1 MIYTVTLNPSLD
13 YIVTVDDFKL
23 GYTNRTS
30 SELMLPG
37 GKGTNVSI
45 VLNNLGIES
54 KVLGFVAG
62 FTGNKIEEM
71 INKLGV
77 KTEFINL
84 KNGNS
89 RINIKIDSDN
99 KETAINCTGPKIE
112 KEELRTLI
120 EKLEMLKDDDILVLA
135 GSIPNGIEN
144 NIYEIICERLQNKK
158 IKIKVIVDATSNLLT
173 NVLKYRPYLIKP
185 NDEELGEIFN
195 IEIKDE
201 NDAYIYAKKLQE
213 QGAQN
218 VVVSLGAKGAL
229 MIDSEKNK
237 HFIKAP
243 KGERINTVGSGDS
256 MVAGIIA
263 GFIQDKNYEEIL
275 KLGVACGSAT
285 ACSEF
290 LAEKSEIQKFY
301 EMIKN

>member
-1 MIYTVTLNPSLD
+1 MC
-13 YIVTVDDFKL
+13 
-23 GYTNRTS
+23 S
-30 SELMLPG
+30 SDLENEKIFPG
-37 GKGTNVSI
+37 GKGINVSI

-158 IKIKVIVDATSNLLT
+158 IKEESFRSMELLS
-173 NVLKYRPYLIKP
+173 LFISSARLPF
-185 NDEELGEIFN
+185 IFLLSQK
-195 IEIKDE
+195 E
-201 NDAYIYAKKLQE
+201 YPSRQHT
-213 QGAQN
+213 AQRKQY
-218 VVVSLGAKGAL
+218 S
-229 MIDSEKNK
+229 
-237 HFIKAP
+237 H
-243 KGERINTVGSGDS
+243 
-256 MVAGIIA
+256 
-263 GFIQDKNYEEIL
+263 
-275 KLGVACGSAT
+275 
-285 ACSEF
+285 
-290 LAEKSEIQKFY
+290 
-301 EMIKN
+301 